1 MAKHVAVSYVLYLYL
16 FVGHFDHLLLFWS
29 ALIMNHK
36 DSLKKPLF
44 NFFVFLRLHT
54 RGRIA
59 EPKGRITS

>member
-36 DSLKKPLF
+36 DSLKVKDSL
-44 NFFVFLRLHT
+44 LSHD
-54 RGRIA
+54 
-59 EPKGRITS
+59 EEH